1 MNAQRKS
8 HQTEQ
13 VRWPT
18 LRKRPRLEHEPQ
30 TKFDLALRA
39 ETVDSRAVPY
49 SEGFVIRSRRVVD
62 RSVSGLKNN
71 AVHRIRRQVEV
82 AEVRQVARFQ
92 VARFN
97 VSQIIGAKSHAMPEF
112 TLDSEVDLDRTRW
125 LIVRREQSWV
135 RHTKPLAQG
144 GANEIWIRVLRIER
158 IACQNLL
165 PKRHNLRNYAA
176 NVVAAN
182 PCPQV

>member
-8 HQTEQ
+8 HQTAN
-13 VRWPT
+13 VRWPR
-18 LRKRPRLEHEPQ
+18 LRSRPRLEHEPQ

-39 ETVDSRAVPY
+39 ETLDSRAVPY

-62 RSVSGLKNN
+62 QSVSGPKNN
-71 AVHRIRRQVEV
+71 AVHRIRRQFEV
-82 AEVRQVARFQ
+82 AEVRQ

-97 VSQIIGAKSHAMPEF
+97 VSQIIGAKNHAMPEF

-125 LIVRREQSWV
+125 LTVRREQNWV

-165 PKRHNLRNYAA
+165 PKRHNLRN
-176 NVVAAN
+176 
-182 PCPQV
+182 

>member
-1 MNAQRKS
+1 VA
-8 HQTEQ
+8 E
-13 VRWPT
+13 VE
-18 LRKRPRLEHEPQ
+18 KRPRLEHEPQ

-49 SEGFVIRSRRVVD
+49 SEGFLVRSRRVVD
-62 RSVSGLKNN
+62 RSVSGPKNN

-82 AEVRQVARFQ
+82 AEVRQVARF
-92 VARFN
+92 N
-97 VSQIIGAKSHAMPEF
+97 VSQIIGAKNHAMPEF

-125 LIVRREQSWV
+125 LIVRRKQSWV
-135 RHTKPLAQG
+135 RHTKPLAQAG
-144 GANEIWIRVLRIER
+144 PNEIWIRVLRTER

-176 NVVAAN
+176 NVNMVAAN
-182 PCPQV
+182 PCRRCDGASVHRNRVRPAA